1 MTTTVK
7 AVILAAGKGT
17 RMKSELPKV
26 LHKIQGLSLLER
38 VINET
43 LKVKNLDESVVIT
56 GHKAELVDDLVGQI
70 YDKKTVN
77 TVLQSPQ
84 LGTGHAVSMAI
95 SQLQNFDGN
104 VLILCGDTPLLTTEV
119 LDDLVDFHNTEKSD
133 LTVFSA
139 IFDNPTNYGRIV
151 KKNGKLDKIVE
162 EKDATDEQKLIMEVN
177 TGVYC
182 LNWQKILPAF
192 SSLKSNNSQNEYY
205 LTDIIEWA
213 VKQGLNTH
221 SHILEDNTQSFGIN
235 SKEHLMQATKILNE
249 RTLDK
254 LLEAG
259 VSIYSAETTFISPET
274 IIGADTII
282 YPNVCIEGKNEI
294 GANNIIGPN
303 TFIEGGVKTA
313 DNVKIIQSKI
323 VNSLIGEDS
332 TVGPFAHLRDNV
344 KIEQNVRIGNF
355 VEIKKSQI
363 ASNTNVAHLSY
374 IGDAELGEN
383 VNIGAGTITAN
394 YNALTKQKNKTILGN
409 GAKTGSNSVLVAP
422 VKIHENA
429 TIAAGSVITKDVPE
443 YSLGISRSKQ
453 ENFIGW
459 VKTQLRKIKGDQN

>member
-1 MTTTVK
+1 MTNKVK

-38 VINET
+38 VINQT
-43 LKVKNLDESVVIT
+43 LKVQNLDEAIVIT
-56 GHKAELVDDLVGQI
+56 GHKAELVDDLLSKV
-70 YDKKTVN
+70 YDSNAVN

-95 SQLQNFDGN
+95 PQLQDFDGN
-104 VLILCGDTPLLTTEV
+104 ILILCGDTPLLTTEV
-119 LDDLVDFHNTEKSD
+119 LDDLVDFHNAAESD
-133 LTVFSA
+133 LTVLSA
-139 IFDNPTNYGRIV
+139 IFDNPTNYGRII
-151 KKNGKLDKIVE
+151 KKNDKLNKIIE

-192 SSLKSNNSQNEYY
+192 ASLKSNNSQNEYY

-213 VKQGLNTH
+213 VNQGLNTH
-221 SHILEDNTQSFGIN
+221 SYILQDNTQSFGIN

-249 RTLDK
+249 RTLKK
-254 LLEAG
+254 LLDEG

-274 IIGADTII
+274 LIEADTII
-282 YPNVCIEGKNEI
+282 YPNVCIEGINQI
-294 GANNIIGPN
+294 GANNIIGPD
-303 TFIEGGVKTA
+303 TFIAGGIKTA
-313 DNVKIIQSKI
+313 DNVKIFQSK
-323 VNSLIGEDS
+323 VADS
-332 TVGPFAHLRDNV
+332 TIGSNSSIGPFAHLRDNV
-344 KIEQNVRIGNF
+344 EIEQNVRIGNF

-394 YNALTKQKNKTILGN
+394 YNALTHQKSKTILKN
-409 GAKTGSNSVLVAP
+409 GVKTGSNSVLVAP
-422 VKIHENA
+422 VTISQNA

-443 YSLGISRSKQ
+443 YSLAIARAKQ
-453 ENFIGW
+453 ENFTDW
-459 VKTQLRKIKGDQN
+459 VKKQFQKIKGD

>member
-1 MTTTVK
+1 MTNKVK

-38 VINET
+38 VINQT
-43 LKVKNLDESVVIT
+43 LKVKNLDEAVVIT
-56 GHKAELVDDLVGQI
+56 GHKAELVDDLIAKV
-70 YDKKTVN
+70 YEPNTVN

-95 SQLQNFDGN
+95 PQLQNFDGN

-119 LDDLVDFHNTEKSD
+119 LDDLVNFHNRENSD
-133 LTVFSA
+133 LTVLSA
-139 IFDNPTNYGRIV
+139 IFDNPTNYGRII

-192 SSLKSNNSQNEYY
+192 ASLKSNNSQNEYY

-213 VKQGLNTH
+213 VEQGLETY

-249 RTLDK
+249 KTLKK
-254 LLEAG
+254 LLDEG

-274 IIGADTII
+274 IIGSDTII
-282 YPNVCIEGKNEI
+282 YPNVCIEGNNKI

-303 TFIEGGVKTA
+303 TFIEGNVTTA
-313 DNVKIIQSKI
+313 NNVKIIQSKV
-323 VNSLIGEDS
+323 VNTSIGEGS
-332 TVGPFAHLRDNV
+332 CVGPFAHLRDNV
-344 KIEQNVRIGNF
+344 EIEQNVRVGNF

-394 YNALTKQKNKTILGN
+394 YNALTKQKNKTILKDGV
-409 GAKTGSNSVLVAP
+409 KTGSNSVLVAP
-422 VKIHENA
+422 VEICQNA
-429 TIAAGSVITKDVPE
+429 SIAAGSVITKDVPE
-443 YSLGISRSKQ
+443 YSLAISRAKQ

-459 VKTQLRKIKGDQN
+459 VKNQLQKIKGDQN